1 MVVTVP
7 SFWTACHGL
16 GRARQ
21 WRRWCLSAR
30 LCSAVLWKF
39 IDDGMRRQT
48 AASTATTCKIKGE
61 RPWVYLPQ
69 AQNKKSDLSPAPNRV
84 TMLSP
89 AGKIL
94 QFYSLLLSHC
104 SYPKLVLLH
113 GSFWAALLWESALQ
127 RKECQKCLLHFRKG
141 PMAREQSEASG
152 QATGLRKQRFR
163 CLTSTACTT
172 RDGFTL
178 KNHYR

>member
-1 MVVTVP
+1 MQTFFWGVKLHCPCIRPQMISRSCALRSRPGMVVTVP

-113 GSFWAALLWESALQ
+113 GSFWAALALGVCTTEEGMPEMSAALQ
-127 RKECQKCLLHFRKG
+127 KRSNG
-141 PMAREQSEASG
+141 
-152 QATGLRKQRFR
+152 TG
-163 CLTSTACTT
+163 TV
-172 RDGFTL
+172 
-178 KNHYR
+178 